1 MKNIINHEK
10 IVNELNQ
17 KTDTSP
23 NHILEILEHAKN
35 MKGLSYSE
43 VLSLLHVNDPQLL
56 SALFQTA
63 SWVKEEIY
71 GKRLVLFAPLYI
83 SNLCNN
89 ECLYCAFRNNNH
101 KLTRRSL
108 GQDEIQAETQN
119 LIKEGHQRILLVAGE
134 AYGRQGL
141 DYILNSINTIYAVK
155 SNHHCIKRI
164 NVNIAPLETNEF
176 KRLNESKIGTYQLF
190 QETYHEKTYHQ
201 LHLKGPKANYDYR
214 LKTMDRA
221 FAGGIKDVGIGVL
234 FGLFDWKY
242 EILALLQHI
251 HYLEQEFGIGPHTI
265 SVPRI
270 EPAYESSL
278 SYNPPYPVTNEDFK
292 KIIAV
297 LRLAVPYTGI
307 ILSTRENAAFRKEA
321 FHLGVSQISAGSK
334 TNPGGYTTHD
344 RNARMGEQ
352 FSLGDTRPLLDV
364 IKDLVKQAYI
374 PSFCTGCYRM
384 GRVGADFMDLA
395 KPGLIKE
402 HCLPNA
408 IFTFKEYLNDFADE
422 ELKIAGNNLIK
433 NILSKDISSN
443 RQEDILKNI
452 KQIDCGKRDVYY

>member
-1 MKNIINHEK
+1 MKNIINHEQ
-10 IVNELNQ
+10 IITELNQ
-17 KTDTSP
+17 KADTSP
-23 NHILEILEHAKN
+23 KHILEILSHAKE
-35 MKGLSYSE
+35 MKGLSDSE
-43 VLSLLHVNDPQLL
+43 VLALLHTNDPHLL
-56 SALFQTA
+56 SELFQTA

-89 ECLYCAFRNNNH
+89 ECLYCAFRNNNK
-101 KLTRRSL
+101 KLTRKSL
-108 GQDEIQAETQN
+108 EQKEIQAETRN
-119 LIKEGHQRILLVAGE
+119 LIEQGHQRVLLVAGE
-134 AYGRQGL
+134 AYGSKGL
-141 DYILNSINTIYAVK
+141 DYILDSINTIYEVK
-155 SNHHCIKRI
+155 SNIHSIKRI

-176 KRLNESKIGTYQLF
+176 KRLYESKIGTYQLF

-201 LHLKGPKANYDYR
+201 LHLKGPKADYDYR
-214 LKTMDRA
+214 LNTMDRA
-221 FAGGIKDVGIGVL
+221 FAGGFKDVGIGVL
-234 FGLFDWKY
+234 FGLCDWKY

-251 HYLEQEFGIGPHTI
+251 HHLEQEFGIGPHTI

-278 SYNPPYPVTNEDFK
+278 SYNPPYPVTDEDFK

-307 ILSTRENAAFRKEA
+307 ILSTRENASFRQEA

-334 TNPGGYTTHD
+334 TNPGGYTTSAINSQMD
-344 RNARMGEQ
+344 EQ
-352 FSLGDTRPLLDV
+352 FSLGDTRPLLEV
-364 IKDLVKQAYI
+364 IKDLVKQEYI

-384 GRVGADFMDLA
+384 GRVGADFMELA

-422 ELKIAGNNLIK
+422 ELKITGNNLI
-433 NILSKDISSN
+433 NNMLDRDIAKN
-443 RQEDILKNI
+443 RQVDILKNI
-452 KQIDCGKRDVYY
+452 QQIDCGKRDVYY